1 MPKIFILQFLK
12 LFFLF
17 MLVIACSASAYIYF
31 FVIPKLPSIDT
42 VKDVQ
47 LQVPMRIYTHDR
59 QLIAEYG
66 EKKRIPLQY
75 TNTPENMINAILA
88 AEDDRFFKHPGVDY
102 QGIMRAL
109 YSLLLTGEKSQ
120 GGSTIT
126 MQVIRNYFLTREKT
140 YLRKLNEILLSLK
153 IEKTLSKEEILELYI
168 NKIFLGNRAY
178 GFGAASQV
186 YYGKPIDELTLP
198 QVAMLA
204 GLPKAPSAYNPIAN
218 MERATLRRN
227 YVLRRMHQLNFI
239 NKEEFEQAIATV
251 DNAILHHSQVKVS
264 APYVAEMVRS
274 KLYKQYGSD
283 SYTQGLKVY
292 TTLNSGRQ
300 IAANRALQN
309 ALLNYERRR
318 GYYGPVGHMEIDS
331 EVDSAALKQALSNY
345 KADDPLTIA
354 VVTVVRDTD
363 ALLQHPL
370 HGEIAIAWENLK
382 WARPINESSGK
393 RGPRPKKPADVLK
406 AGDVVEIQQLK
417 NGEWSL
423 AQTPKI
429 EGAFVALNPNSGAIQ
444 ALVGGYNFYR
454 SKFNRA
460 TQSARQPGSN
470 FKPFFYTAA
479 LDKGYTPA
487 TLINDAPVVFEDDAL
502 ETTWRPENYSGK
514 FFGPTRMREALIHS
528 RNLVSIRILQDIGIR
543 YAINYSEKF
552 NIKTSHL
559 PNDLSLALG
568 SASFSPLEIATG
580 YATFANGGFKVDP
593 YFISQISDGRDNVLY
608 QASPKLA
615 CTDCLP
621 DEQKMADTPFASQA
635 ISSQTIYQISSILK
649 DVVNRGTAR
658 KARRLGRSDLHGKTG
673 TTNDQFDA
681 WFSGFS
687 PAQVATAWVGF
698 DQPRA
703 LGTGETGGRTALPI
717 WIDYMEEALRGI
729 PNMDL
734 PQPPGMLTVRIDPIS
749 GKLARSND
757 DNAIFETFRAGRAP
771 KEVAPTPPSRAVAIA
786 KEGDKGDNRGDS
798 PPVVDEPEEL
808 F

>member
-1 MPKIFILQFLK
+1 MPKTFTLQLFK
-12 LFFLF
+12 LFLLL

-31 FVIPKLPSIDT
+31 IVIPKLPGIDT
-42 VKDVQ
+42 IKEVQ
-47 LQVPMRIYTHDR
+47 LQVPMRVYTHDR

-66 EKKRIPLQY
+66 EKKRIPLQFA
-75 TNTPENMINAILA
+75 NTPENMINAILA

-153 IEKTLSKEEILELYI
+153 IEKLLSKEEILELYI

-186 YYGKPIDELTLP
+186 YYGKPIEELTLP
-198 QVAMLA
+198 QMAMLA

-218 MERATLRRN
+218 LDRATLRRN
-227 YVLRRMHQLNFI
+227 YVLRRMYQLNFI
-239 NKEEFEQAIATV
+239 NKEEFEQATATV
-251 DNAILHHSQVKVS
+251 DSAILHHNQIKVS
-264 APYVAEMVRS
+264 APYIAEMVRS
-274 KLYKQYGSD
+274 ELYKRYGND
-283 SYTQGLKVY
+283 SYTQGLQVY
-292 TTLNSGRQ
+292 TTINSSRQ
-300 IAANRALQN
+300 TAANHALQN
-309 ALLNYERRR
+309 ALLNYERRQ
-318 GYYGPVGHMEIDS
+318 GYYGPMGHI
-331 EVDSAALKQALSNY
+331 EVDSELDAATLKQTLSNY
-345 KADDPLTIA
+345 ETDDPLTIA
-354 VVTVVRDTD
+354 LVTEVNDTD
-363 ALLQHPL
+363 VTLQHPL
-370 HGEIAIAWENLK
+370 HGEITVAWENLK
-382 WARPINESSGK
+382 WARLIDENSGK
-393 RGPRPKKPADVLK
+393 KGSRPQSPADILK
-406 AGDVVEIQQLK
+406 TGDVVEVQQLK
-417 NGEWSL
+417 SGEWSL

-460 TQSARQPGSN
+460 TQGARQPGSN

-543 YAINYSEKF
+543 YAIDYSKKF
-552 NIKTSHL
+552 NIETSHL

-580 YATFANGGFKVDP
+580 YAVFANGGFKVDP
-593 YFISQISDGRDNVLY
+593 YFISQILDSHDNVLY

-621 DEQKMADTPFASQA
+621 DEQKMADTPFAPQA

-658 KARRLGRSDLHGKTG
+658 KARRLGRNDLHGKTG

-703 LGTGETGGRTALPI
+703 LGNGETGGRTALPM

-734 PQPPGMLTVRIDPIS
+734 PQPPGMLTVRIDPTS
-749 GKLARSND
+749 GKLASSND
-757 DNAIFETFRAGRAP
+757 DQAIFETFRAEHAP
-771 KEVAPTPPSRAVAIA
+771 KAHAPAPANRVDTTIKA
-786 KEGDKGDNRGDS
+786 GDNSDDS
-798 PPVVDEPEEL
+798 SSVIDEPEEL

>member
-1 MPKIFILQFLK
+1 MPKTSTIQILK
-12 LFFLF
+12 LLLLLT
-17 MLVIACSASAYIYF
+17 LVIVCSASAYIYF
-31 FVIPKLPSIDT
+31 IVIPKLPSIDT
-42 VKDVQ
+42 IKEVQ

-66 EKKRIPLQY
+66 EKKRIPLQFA
-75 TNTPENMINAILA
+75 NTPENMINAILA

-153 IEKTLSKEEILELYI
+153 IEKSLSKEEILELYI

-198 QVAMLA
+198 QMAMLA

-218 MERATLRRN
+218 LDRATLRRN

-239 NKEEFEQAIATV
+239 NKEEFKQATATV
-251 DNAILHHSQVKVS
+251 DSAILHHNQVKVS
-264 APYVAEMVRS
+264 APYIAEMVRS
-274 KLYKQYGSD
+274 ELYKQYGSD
-283 SYTQGLKVY
+283 SYTQGLQVY
-292 TTLNSGRQ
+292 TTINSSRQ
-300 IAANRALQN
+300 VAANHALQN
-309 ALLNYERRR
+309 ALFNYERRQ
-318 GYYGPVGHMEIDS
+318 GYYGPRGHIEIDS
-331 EVDSAALKQALSNY
+331 ELDAATLKQTLSNY
-345 KADDPLTIA
+345 KTDDPLTIA
-354 VVTVVRDTD
+354 LVTGVNDTD
-363 ALLQHPL
+363 VTLQHPL
-370 HGEIAIAWENLK
+370 HGEIIIVWENLK
-382 WARPINESSGK
+382 WARLINENSGK
-393 RGPRPKKPADVLK
+393 RGPRPQNPADILK
-406 AGDVVEIQQLK
+406 TGDVIEIQQLK

-460 TQSARQPGSN
+460 TQGARQPGSN

-487 TLINDAPVVFEDDAL
+487 TLINDAPVVFEDNAL

-543 YAINYSEKF
+543 YAINYSKKF
-552 NIKTSHL
+552 NIETSHL

-568 SASFSPLEIATG
+568 SASFSPLDIATG
-580 YATFANGGFKVDP
+580 YAVFANGGFKVDP
-593 YFISQISDGRDNVLY
+593 YFISQILDSRDNVLY

-615 CTDCLP
+615 CTDCLS
-621 DEQKMADTPFASQA
+621 DEQKTAETPFASQA

-658 KARRLGRSDLHGKTG
+658 KARRLGRNDLHGKTG

-703 LGTGETGGRTALPI
+703 LGNRETGGRTALPM

-749 GKLARSND
+749 GKLASSND
-757 DNAIFETFRAGRAP
+757 DQAIFETFRAEHAP
-771 KEVAPTPPSRAVAIA
+771 KERAPTPASRAGAIIEA
-786 KEGDKGDNRGDS
+786 GDNSGDLS
-798 PPVVDEPEEL
+798 PVVDEPEEL

>member
-1 MPKIFILQFLK
+1 MPKIFTIQLFK
-12 LFFLF
+12 LFLLLT
-17 MLVIACSASAYIYF
+17 LVIACSASAYIYF
-31 FVIPKLPSIDT
+31 LVIPKLPSIDT
-42 VKDVQ
+42 IKEVQ

-66 EKKRIPLQY
+66 EKKRIPLQFA
-75 TNTPENMINAILA
+75 NTPENMINAILA

-102 QGIMRAL
+102 QGIMRAV

-153 IEKTLSKEEILELYI
+153 IEKALSKEEILELYI

-198 QVAMLA
+198 QMAMLA
-204 GLPKAPSAYNPIAN
+204 GLPKAPSAYNPVAN
-218 MERATLRRN
+218 MDRATLRRN

-251 DNAILHHSQVKVS
+251 DSAILHHNQIKVS
-264 APYVAEMVRS
+264 APYIAEMVRS
-274 KLYKQYGSD
+274 ELYRRYGSD
-283 SYTQGLKVY
+283 SYTQGLRVY
-292 TTLNSGRQ
+292 TTINSSRQ
-300 IAANRALQN
+300 IAANNALQN

-318 GYYGPVGHMEIDS
+318 GYYGPIGHIELDS
-331 EVDSAALKQALSNY
+331 ELDSVALKQILSNY
-345 KADDPLTIA
+345 KTNDPLTIA
-354 VVTVVRDTD
+354 VVTDISD
-363 ALLQHPL
+363 KNSILQHPL
-370 HGEIAIAWENLK
+370 HGEITIAWENLK
-382 WARPINESSGK
+382 WARPVNESSGE
-393 RGPRPKKPADVLK
+393 RGSRPQSAADIFK
-406 AGDVVEIQQLK
+406 IGDVIEIQQLK
-417 NGEWSL
+417 SGEWSL

-444 ALVGGYNFYR
+444 ALVGGYNYYR

-487 TLINDAPVVFEDDAL
+487 TLINDAPVVFEDNTL

-543 YAINYSEKF
+543 YAINYSKKF

-568 SASFSPLEIATG
+568 SASFSPLDIATG
-580 YATFANGGFKVDP
+580 YAVFANGGFKVDP
-593 YFISQISDGRDNVLY
+593 YFISQIMDGRDNLLY

-621 DEQKMADTPFASQA
+621 DEQKTADTPFADQT
-635 ISSQTIYQISSILK
+635 ISPQTIYQISSILK
-649 DVVNRGTAR
+649 DVVRRGTAR
-658 KARRLGRSDLHGKTG
+658 KARRLGRDDLHGKTG

-687 PAQVATAWVGF
+687 PSQVATAWVGF
-698 DQPRA
+698 DQPKA
-703 LGTGETGGRTALPI
+703 LGRGETGGRAALPM

-734 PQPPGMLTVRIDPIS
+734 PQPPGMLTVRIDPAS
-749 GKLARSND
+749 GKLAHSSD
-757 DNAIFETFRAGRAP
+757 DNAIFETFRAGHAP
-771 KEVAPTPPSRAVAIA
+771 KEIAPPPASRASAIIEA
-786 KEGDKGDNRGDS
+786 GDNGGDS
-798 PPVVDEPEEL
+798 PPVFEEPEEL